1 MESTKHSNDKTKL
14 YILGMV
20 IAGFILIHIGL
31 AIYYRELQQ
40 TMFTKSLSEDVD
52 TLLWVQI
59 PAMIG
64 VISGLVASVYRK
76 VVTAWLM
83 IVCSLV
89 IMLPNL
95 LVVSSIVTFFGGILY
110 MVAGI
115 VLLVNKKI

>member
-1 MESTKHSNDKTKL
+1 
-14 YILGMV
+14 MV

-89 IMLPNL
+89 IMFPNL

-115 VLLVNKKI
+115 VLLVNKSL